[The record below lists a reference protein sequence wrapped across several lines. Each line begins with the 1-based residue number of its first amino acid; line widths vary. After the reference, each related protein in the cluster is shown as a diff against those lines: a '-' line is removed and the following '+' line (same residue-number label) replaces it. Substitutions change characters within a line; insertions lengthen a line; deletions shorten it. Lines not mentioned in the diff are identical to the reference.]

1 MFRYNTHIIEDQQ
14 PTTNK
19 MNTTTTENTIKVT
32 KNKSGQI
39 VRANKAVKVPK
50 AALKLTCTVTG
61 KSRPTNQK
69 YLDAKAQK
77 LNVSVQDLITYYVSK
92 EGLATIMDNADYPN
106 RDNLLK
112 YNGKTRTKTTTTEK
126 KPATKKALT
135 TSNDPF

>member
-1 MFRYNTHIIEDQQ
+1 MS
-14 PTTNK
+14 K
-19 MNTTTTENTIKVT
+19 TTTENTIKVT

-92 EGLATIMDNADYPN
+92 EGLATITANTEYPN

-112 YNGKTRTKTTTTEK
+112 YNGKTRTKSNESTKEETTEVV
-126 KPATKKALT
+126 
-135 TSNDPF
+135 NPF

>member
-1 MFRYNTHIIEDQQ
+1 
-14 PTTNK
+14 

-50 AALKLTCTVTG
+50 EALKLTCTVTG

-77 LNVSVQDLITYYVSK
+77 LNVSVQDIITYYVSK
-92 EGLATIMDNADYPN
+92 EGLATIIANTEYPN

-112 YNGKTRTKTTTTEK
+112 YNGKTRTKTDKAPKAEK
-126 KPATKKALT
+126 ATKASTKKET
-135 TSNDPF
+135 VSTDPF